1 MAGVNSVTNEALP
14 FSGVVNVDGEAG
26 SNASSSNASPHTN
39 SGGNVPNNANTNANS
54 NFGTTGH
61 TAKRRRMSTDS
72 VSEHPSSAV
81 SYSSYGGDSFR
92 TGSGAMSAGTS
103 LSSRRS
109 SMDFPFFSPY
119 TVFRGS
125 GNNAVWPHSSN
136 GGGAERSPQ
145 FVHPPMLP
153 EAVGTSDGHAH
164 GHGRSGHGYGMDFLY
179 PPIML
184 PQEEE
189 SLFATYLHPP
199 MILPQEDVAAFCVLR
214 SFREERLF
222 PLSALS
228 SVSSSPALESAFITF
243 STDAR
248 PTL

>member
-14 FSGVVNVDGEAG
+14 FSGVDSIDGEAG

-92 TGSGAMSAGTS
+92 TGSGAMSAVPTLFSEGAVTMRFGT
-103 LSSRRS
+103 
-109 SMDFPFFSPY
+109 
-119 TVFRGS
+119 T
-125 GNNAVWPHSSN
+125 SSN

-153 EAVGTSDGHAH
+153 EATGTSDGHAH
-164 GHGRSGHGYGMDFLY
+164 GHGRSGHGYGMEQHGY
-179 PPIML
+179 EYGQGEYYETGIM
-184 PQEEE
+184 QQ
-189 SLFATYLHPP
+189 Y
-199 MILPQEDVAAFCVLR
+199 
-214 SFREERLF
+214 
-222 PLSALS
+222 
-228 SVSSSPALESAFITF
+228 
-243 STDAR
+243 
-248 PTL
+248 